1 MVSVYVTVTECHFHS
16 HHKGTN
22 AKKKKGSLQ
31 NRIEYRNVK
40 TIHTIT

>member
-22 AKKKKGSLQ
+22 AKKKKDPCK
-31 NRIEYRNVK
+31 IELN
-40 TIHTIT
+40 IEM

>member
-16 HHKGTN
+16 HHKGTK
-22 AKKKKGSLQ
+22 AKKKGSLQ